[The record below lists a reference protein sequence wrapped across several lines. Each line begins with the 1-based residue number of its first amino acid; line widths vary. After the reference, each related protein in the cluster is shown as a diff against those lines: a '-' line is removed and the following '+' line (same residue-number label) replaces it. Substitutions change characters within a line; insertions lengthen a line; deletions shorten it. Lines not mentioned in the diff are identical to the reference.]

1 MKKIRQTKILELINK
16 YNIETQDGLIEKLKE
31 EGFDVTQATA
41 SRDIRELNLVKV
53 SFGGGAY
60 KYAESP
66 KDEMNISVKYKNILK
81 ETLVSVDYACN
92 TIVLKTYSGMAQAA
106 AAAIDNMGW
115 SEIVGSVAG
124 DDTILIIMR
133 SDESAK
139 EFNTRFHTLIG
150 KKFN

>member
-1 MKKIRQTKILELINK
+1 MKKQRQKKILELIAQ
-16 YNIETQDGLIEKLKE
+16 YNIETQDGLIEKLRE

-53 SFGGGAY
+53 SVDGNVY

-66 KDEMNISVKYKNILK
+66 KDDIKISVKYRNILK
-81 ETLVSVDYACN
+81 ETLLSIDYACN
-92 TIVLKTYSGMAQAA
+92 MMVLKTYSGMAQAA
-106 AAAIDNMGW
+106 AAAVDNMGW

-124 DDTILIIMR
+124 DDTIIIVMR

-139 EFNTRFHTLIG
+139 DFYENFHGLIG
-150 KKFN
+150 KK